1 MPISR
6 VAISRLVL
14 YPPVQARPEIAD
26 LRPYQP
32 GKPGAALRRELGLER
47 IVKLG
52 SNEGPHGPFPAAIE
66 ALEAA
71 VPGLNRY
78 PEGGAE
84 LLERLAA
91 RHGLTPDR
99 VAPGNGADAV
109 IANLALAY
117 LRPGDEVL
125 MGWPSF
131 VSYRLSAVKMGAKPV
146 AVPLRDGRYDLAAMA
161 AAVTPATRVAYVCSP
176 NNPTGGIVSADD
188 LAVFLDTV
196 PGDVLV
202 VIDSA
207 YHEYVTDPA
216 HVDAIAA
223 HAGRPNVIVLR
234 TFSKIYGLAG
244 LRIGYGIAPG
254 PVVAELGKVRG
265 PFDVSE
271 LAQVAAVASLDDEAE
286 LERRRS
292 ENEGERR
299 RLEAALDARGVKLYP
314 AAANFVCAEVG
325 DGAALAGRLEREGVI
340 VRPLASFGAPSCVRI
355 TVGLPDENDAFLTAL
370 DRSLQPA

>member
-1 MPISR
+1 
-6 VAISRLVL
+6 
-14 YPPVQARPEIAD
+14 VQARPEIAD

-32 GKPGAALRRELGLER
+32 GKPASALRRELGLER

-52 SNEGPHGPFPAAIE
+52 SNEGPRGPFPAALE
-66 ALEAA
+66 ALAA
-71 VPGLNRY
+71 ATLGLNRY

-99 VAPGNGADAV
+99 VAPGNGADGV

-131 VSYRLSAVKMGAKPV
+131 VSYRLSAIKMGATPV
-146 AVPLRDGRYDLAAMA
+146 AVPLRDGAYDLEAMA
-161 AAVTPATRVAYVCSP
+161 AAVTAATRIAYVCSP
-176 NNPTGGIVSADD
+176 NNPTGGIVSGES
-188 LAVFLDTV
+188 LAAFLDAV
-196 PGDVLV
+196 PERVLV

-223 HAGRPNVIVLR
+223 HAARPNVVVLR

-244 LRIGYGIAPG
+244 LRIGYGIAPAQ
-254 PVVAELGKVRG
+254 VVAELGKVRG

-271 LAQVAAVASLDDEAE
+271 LAQAGALASLDDEAE
-286 LERRRS
+286 LERRRR
-292 ENEGERR
+292 ENELERE
-299 RLEAALDARGVKLYP
+299 RLEAELEARGVKLYP

-325 DGAALAGRLEREGVI
+325 DGDALAARLEREGVI
-340 VRPLASFGAPSCVRI
+340 VRPLASFGAPSCIRV

>member
-32 GKPGAALRRELGLER
+32 GKPASALRRELGLER

-52 SNEGPHGPFPAAIE
+52 SNEGPRGPFPAAVE
-66 ALEAA
+66 ALADAA
-71 VPGLNRY
+71 PGLNRY

-84 LLERLAA
+84 LLERLAG

-99 VAPGNGADAV
+99 VAPGNGADGV

-131 VSYRLSAVKMGAKPV
+131 VSYRLSAVKMGATPV
-146 AVPLRDGRYDLAAMA
+146 PVPLRDGSYDLEAMA
-161 AAVTPATRVAYVCSP
+161 AAVTAATRIAYVCSP
-176 NNPTGGIVSADD
+176 NNPTGGIVSGDA
-188 LAVFLDTV
+188 LAAFLGAV
-196 PGDVLV
+196 PERVLV

-223 HAGRPNVIVLR
+223 HAGRPNVVVLR

-244 LRIGYGIAPG
+244 LRIGYGVGSA

-271 LAQVAAVASLDDEAE
+271 LAQVAAVASLDDEPE
-286 LERRRS
+286 LERRRD

-299 RLEAALDARGVKLYP
+299 RLESELGARGVKLYP

-325 DGAALAGRLEREGVI
+325 DGAALAARLEREGVI
-340 VRPLASFGAPSCVRI
+340 VRPLAPFGAPSCVRV
-355 TVGLPDENDAFLTAL
+355 TVGLRDENDAFLTAL

>member
-1 MPISR
+1 M
-6 VAISRLVL
+6 
-14 YPPVQARPEIAD
+14 QARPEIAD

-32 GKPGAALRRELGLER
+32 GKPASALRRELGLER

-52 SNEGPHGPFPAAIE
+52 SNEGPRGPFPAAVE
-66 ALEAA
+66 ALAKA
-71 VPGLNRY
+71 TPRLNRY

-99 VAPGNGADAV
+99 VAAGNGADGV

-117 LRPGDEVL
+117 LRPGDEAL

-131 VSYRLSAVKMGAKPV
+131 VSYRLSAVKLGATPV
-146 AVPLRDGRYDLAAMA
+146 PVPLRDGSYDLDAMA
-161 AAVTPATRVAYVCSP
+161 AAVTAATRIAYVCSP
-176 NNPTGGIVSADD
+176 NNPTGGIVSGDA
-188 LAVFLDTV
+188 LAAFLDAV
-196 PGDVLV
+196 PERVLV

-223 HAGRPNVIVLR
+223 YAGRPNVVVLR

-244 LRIGYGIAPG
+244 LRIGYGVASA

-271 LAQVAAVASLDDEAE
+271 LAQVAAVASLDDEPE
-286 LERRRS
+286 LKRRRD

-299 RLEAALDARGVKLYP
+299 RLESELGARGVKLYP

-325 DGAALAGRLEREGVI
+325 DGAALAARLEREGVI
-340 VRPLASFGAPSCVRI
+340 VRPLASFGAPSCVRV
-355 TVGLPDENDAFLTAL
+355 TVGLRDENDAFLTAL

>member
-1 MPISR
+1 
-6 VAISRLVL
+6 
-14 YPPVQARPEIAD
+14 VQARPEIAD

-32 GKPGAALRRELGLER
+32 GKPASALRRELGLER

-52 SNEGPHGPFPAAIE
+52 SNEGPRGPFPATAE
-66 ALEAA
+66 ALAA
-71 VPGLNRY
+71 AIPGLNRY
-78 PEGGAE
+78 PEAGAE

-99 VAPGNGADAV
+99 VAAGNGADAV

-131 VSYRLSAVKMGAKPV
+131 VSYRLSAVKMGATPV
-146 AVPLRDGRYDLAAMA
+146 TVPLRDGSYDLEAMV
-161 AAVTPATRVAYVCSP
+161 AAVTAATRIAYVCSP
-176 NNPTGGIVSADD
+176 NNPTGGIVSGDA
-188 LAVFLDTV
+188 LAAFLDAV
-196 PGDVLV
+196 PDRVLV

-223 HAGRPNVIVLR
+223 HASRPNVVVLR

-244 LRIGYGIAPG
+244 LRIGYGVAPA

-271 LAQVAAVASLDDEAE
+271 LAQVAAVASLDDETE
-286 LERRRS
+286 LERRRG
-292 ENEGERR
+292 ENEVERR
-299 RLEAALDARGVKLYP
+299 RLEHELGARGVRLYP

-325 DGAALAGRLEREGVI
+325 DGAALADRLEREGVI
-340 VRPLASFGAPSCVRI
+340 VRPLAAFGAPSCVRV

>member
-1 MPISR
+1 M
-6 VAISRLVL
+6 
-14 YPPVQARPEIAD
+14 QARPEIAD

-32 GKPGAALRRELGLER
+32 GKPASALRRELGLER

-52 SNEGPHGPFPAAIE
+52 SNEGPVGPFPAAIE
-66 ALEAA
+66 ALAA
-71 VPGLNRY
+71 AAPGLNRY

-84 LLERLAA
+84 LLERLAG

-99 VAPGNGADAV
+99 VAAGNGADAV

-131 VSYRLSAVKMGAKPV
+131 VSYRLSAVKMGATPV
-146 AVPLRDGRYDLAAMA
+146 PVPLRDGSYDLEAMA
-161 AAVTPATRVAYVCSP
+161 AAVTAATRIAYVCSP
-176 NNPTGGIVSADD
+176 NNPTGGIVSGDA
-188 LAVFLDTV
+188 LAAFLDAV
-196 PGDVLV
+196 GERVLV

-223 HAGRPNVIVLR
+223 HAGRPNVVVLR

-244 LRIGYGIAPG
+244 LRIGYGVAPA

-271 LAQVAAVASLDDEAE
+271 LAQVAAVASLDDKAE
-286 LERRRS
+286 IERRRS

-299 RLEAALDARGVKLYP
+299 RLEVELAARGVKLYP

-325 DGAALAGRLEREGVI
+325 DGAALAARLEREGVI
-340 VRPLASFGAPSCVRI
+340 VRPLAPFGAPTCVRV

>member
-1 MPISR
+1 
-6 VAISRLVL
+6 
-14 YPPVQARPEIAD
+14 VQARPEIAD

-32 GKPGAALRRELGLER
+32 GKPASALRRELGVER
-47 IVKLG
+47 IVKLA
-52 SNEGPHGPFPAAIE
+52 SNEGPLGPFPAALAAIS
-66 ALEAA
+66 EAA
-71 VPGLNRY
+71 PGLNRY
-78 PEGGAE
+78 PERGWE
-84 LLERLAA
+84 LQQRLAA
-91 RHGLTPDR
+91 RHGLAVDR
-99 VAPGNGADAV
+99 IAPGNGADAV

-131 VSYRLSAVKMGAKPV
+131 ISYHLSAVKMGATPV
-146 AVPLRDGRYDLAAMA
+146 HVPLRDGAYDLEALAGR
-161 AAVTPATRVAYVCSP
+161 VGDATRIVYVCSP
-176 NNPTGGIVSADD
+176 NNPTGGIVSGDA
-188 LAVFLDTV
+188 LAAFLEAV
-196 PGDVLV
+196 PDRVLV

-216 HVDAIAA
+216 YVDAIAE
-223 HAGRPNVIVLR
+223 HAGRPNVVVLR

-244 LRIGYGIAPG
+244 LRIGYGVAPA

-271 LAQVAAVASLDDEAE
+271 LAQVAAEASLDDDAE

-299 RLEAALDARGVKLYP
+299 RLEAELGARGVKLYP

-325 DGAALAGRLEREGVI
+325 DGAALAARLERQGVI
-340 VRPLASFGAPSCVRI
+340 VRPLASFGAPSCVRV
-355 TVGLPDENDAFLTAL
+355 TVGLGDENDLFLTAL

>member
-32 GKPGAALRRELGLER
+32 GKPASALRRELGLDR

-52 SNEGPHGPFPAAIE
+52 SNEGPRGPFPAAAE
-66 ALEAA
+66 ALAAA

-84 LLERLAA
+84 LLERLAS
-91 RHGLTPDR
+91 RHDLASER
-99 VAPGNGADAV
+99 VAAGNGADAV

-131 VSYRLSAVKMGAKPV
+131 VSYRLSAVKMGSTPV
-146 AVPLRDGRYDLAAMA
+146 PVPLRDGRYDLEAMA
-161 AAVTPATRVAYVCSP
+161 AAVTAATRIAYVCSP
-176 NNPTGGIVSADD
+176 NNPTGAIVPGDA
-188 LAVFLDTV
+188 LARFLDTV
-196 PGDVLV
+196 PERVLV

-207 YHEYVTDPA
+207 YHEYVTDPG
-216 HVDAIAA
+216 HVDAVGA
-223 HAGRPNVIVLR
+223 HAGRPNVVVLR

-244 LRIGYGIAPG
+244 LRIGYGVAPA

-299 RLEAALDARGVKLYP
+299 RLEAELAARGVHLYP
-314 AAANFVCAEVG
+314 AAANFICAEVG
-325 DGAALAGRLEREGVI
+325 DGAALAARLEREGVI
-340 VRPLASFGAPSCVRI
+340 VRPLATFGAPSCVRV
-355 TVGLPDENDAFLTAL
+355 TVGLRDENDAFLTAL

>member
-32 GKPGAALRRELGLER
+32 GKPAAALRRELGLER

-52 SNEGPHGPFPAAIE
+52 SNEGPRGPFPAAIE
-66 ALEAA
+66 ALAAA

-84 LLERLAA
+84 LIERLAG
-91 RHGLTPDR
+91 RHRLTPDR

-117 LRPGDEVL
+117 LRAGDEVL

-131 VSYRLSAVKMGAKPV
+131 VSYRLSAIKMGAQPV
-146 AVPLRDGRYDLAAMA
+146 TVPLRDGRYDLAAMA
-161 AAVTPATRVAYVCSP
+161 AAVTPATRIAYVCSP
-176 NNPTGGIVSADD
+176 NNPTGGIVSGDD
-188 LAVFLDTV
+188 LAAFLDAV
-196 PGDVLV
+196 PEDVLV

-223 HAGRPNVIVLR
+223 HAGRPNVVVLR

-244 LRIGYGIAPG
+244 LRIGYGIAP
-254 PVVAELGKVRG
+254 PQVVAELGKVRG

-271 LAQVAAVASLDDEAE
+271 LAQVAALASLDDQAE
-286 LERRRS
+286 LERRRR
-292 ENEGERR
+292 ENELERE
-299 RLEAALDARGVKLYP
+299 RLEAELDARGVKLYP

-325 DGAALAGRLEREGVI
+325 DGAALAARLEREGVI
-340 VRPLASFGAPSCVRI
+340 VRPLASFGAPSCVRV

>member
-1 MPISR
+1 M
-6 VAISRLVL
+6 
-14 YPPVQARPEIAD
+14 QARPEIAD

-32 GKPGAALRRELGLER
+32 GKPASALRRELGLER

-52 SNEGPHGPFPAAIE
+52 SNEGPRGPFPAAVE
-66 ALEAA
+66 ALAA
-71 VPGLNRY
+71 AIPGLNRY

-91 RHGLTPDR
+91 RHGLTPGR
-99 VAPGNGADAV
+99 VAPCNGADGV

-117 LRPGDEVL
+117 LRPGDQVL

-131 VSYRLSAVKMGAKPV
+131 VSYRLSAVKMGATPV
-146 AVPLRDGRYDLAAMA
+146 PVPLRDGSYDLEAMA
-161 AAVTPATRVAYVCSP
+161 AAVTAATRIAYVCSP
-176 NNPTGGIVSADD
+176 NNPTGGIVSGDA
-188 LAVFLDTV
+188 LAAFVEAV
-196 PGDVLV
+196 PERVLV

-223 HAGRPNVIVLR
+223 HADRPNVVVLR

-244 LRIGYGIAPG
+244 LRVGYGVAPA

-271 LAQVAAVASLDDEAE
+271 LAQVAAIASLDDEPE
-286 LERRRS
+286 LGRRRS
-292 ENEGERR
+292 ENESERR
-299 RLEAALDARGVKLYP
+299 RLEAELGTRGVKLYP

-325 DGAALAGRLEREGVI
+325 DGAALAARLEREGVI
-340 VRPLASFGAPSCVRI
+340 VRPLAPFGAPSCVRV
-355 TVGLPDENDAFLTAL
+355 TVGLRDENDAFLTAL